1 MRLTLK
7 VKRLNPQTDQRS
19 YYQDFTVTV
28 EDNAKVLDALL
39 EARTTDP
46 SLSFRR
52 SCRSAI
58 CGSCAVAI
66 NGKPGLACHT
76 LITDVINASGGV
88 TIDPLPGFRPLKD
101 LVVDLDPFFDSLRAV
116 IPWLIPKERHDGLMS
131 PQDTSAVESPATC
144 VLCGACDSAME
155 LPGEVH
161 PAAAVKAWRLA
172 LDPRDRLGRARAK
185 LIDSPVDVLRLFV
198 RDLPEQCP
206 KGIRV
211 SEELLEGA
219 DREG

>member
-7 VKRLNPQTDQRS
+7 VKRLNPETDQTS

-39 EARTTDP
+39 EARTGDP

-76 LITDVINASGGV
+76 LITDVFDASGGV

-116 IPWLIPKERHDGLMS
+116 IPWLIPKGRHDGLMS
-131 PQDTSAVESPATC
+131 PKDTAAVESPATC
-144 VLCGACDSAME
+144 VLCGACDSVVE
-155 LPGEVH
+155 LPGEVK
-161 PAAAVKAWRLA
+161 PAAAIKAWRFA

-185 LIDSPVDVLRLFV
+185 LIDVPSDVLRLFV

-206 KGIRV
+206 KGIRL